1 MRRIDFSPL
10 MQSAIG
16 FDELFRMAENF
27 GKGFETQDRAYPP
40 YNIEKLG
47 EDGYRITMALAGFSE
62 KDISITLE
70 NDMLTVEGAV
80 SEKETD
86 DGKQFIHRGIA
97 TRSFIRKF
105 QLADLIKVTGASF
118 DNGLLHIELEREIPE
133 HKKPRQ
139 IKIDTGRTKAKVIE
153 ADTKKKEKARETEA
167 A

>member
-1 MRRIDFSPL
+1 MRRLDFSPL

-27 GKGFETQDRAYPP
+27 GKGLETQDRAYPP

-47 EDGYRITMALAGFSE
+47 EDGYRITMALAGFSQD
-62 KDISITLE
+62 DISITLE

-80 SEKETD
+80 TEKEDEKT
-86 DGKQFIHRGIA
+86 KEFIHRGIA
-97 TRSFIRKF
+97 TRSFVRKF

-118 DNGLLHIELEREIPE
+118 DNGLLHVELEREIPE

-139 IKIDTGRTKAKVIE
+139 IKIETGKTKAKVIE
-153 ADTKKKEKARETEA
+153 AKKDTKA

>member
-27 GKGFETQDRAYPP
+27 GKGNEAPDRAYPP

-47 EDGYRITMALAGFSE
+47 EDGYRITMALAGFGQE
-62 KDISITLE
+62 DVSITLE

-80 SEKETD
+80 EPAEEDAT
-86 DGKQFIHRGIA
+86 KQFIHRGIA
-97 TRSFIRKF
+97 TRSFVRKF
-105 QLADLIKVTGASF
+105 QLADLIKVTSADF
-118 DNGLLHIELEREIPE
+118 DNGLLHIELTREIPE

-139 IKIDTGRTKAKVIE
+139 IPIGTGAKAKIIE
-153 ADTKKKEKARETEA
+153 AGPKKGAKST
-167 A
+167 

>member
-1 MRRIDFSPL
+1 

-27 GKGFETQDRAYPP
+27 GKGVDAQDRAYAP

-62 KDISITLE
+62 DDVSLTLE

-80 SEKETD
+80 TEKETEKT
-86 DGKQFIHRGIA
+86 KQFIHRGIA
-97 TRSFIRKF
+97 TRSFVRKF
-105 QLADLIKVTGASF
+105 QLADLIKVTGANF
-118 DNGLLHIELEREIPE
+118 ENGLLHIELEREIPE

-139 IKIDTGRTKAKVIE
+139 IPINGGQAKVIE
-153 ADTKKKEKARETEA
+153 SKSGKGKK
-167 A
+167 

>member
-27 GKGFETQDRAYPP
+27 GKGVDTQDRAYPP

-47 EDGYRITMALAGFSE
+47 EDGYRITMALAGFGE
-62 KDISITLE
+62 DDVTITLE

-80 SEKETD
+80 AEKETEKT
-86 DGKQFIHRGIA
+86 KQFIHRGIA

-105 QLADLIKVTGASF
+105 QLADLIKVTGANF
-118 DNGLLHIELEREIPE
+118 ENGLLHIELEREIPE

-139 IKIDTGRTKAKVIE
+139 IPINGGKTKVIE
-153 ADTKKKEKARETEA
+153 STSGKGK
-167 A
+167 

>member
-1 MRRIDFSPL
+1 MRRLDFSPL

-27 GKGFETQDRAYPP
+27 GKGMEAPDRAYPP

-62 KDISITLE
+62 DEITISLE

-80 SEKETD
+80 EVKQEEET
-86 DGKQFIHRGIA
+86 KQFIHRGIA
-97 TRSFIRKF
+97 TRSFVRKF

-118 DNGLLHIELEREIPE
+118 DKGLLHVDLVREIPE
-133 HKKPRQ
+133 HKKPRT
-139 IKIDTGRTKAKVIE
+139 IAINTGTKAETKTIE
-153 ADTKKKEKARETEA
+153 ADTKKTKKSA
-167 A
+167 

>member
-1 MRRIDFSPL
+1 MRRLDFSPL

-27 GKGFETQDRAYPP
+27 GKGMDAPDRAYPP

-62 KDISITLE
+62 DEVSITLE
-70 NDMLTVEGAV
+70 NDMLTVEGKV
-80 SEKETD
+80 VPSEEDKT
-86 DGKQFIHRGIA
+86 KQFIHRGIA
-97 TRSFIRKF
+97 TRSFVRKF

-118 DNGLLHIELEREIPE
+118 DNGLLHIELMREIPE

-139 IKIDTGRTKAKVIE
+139 IKIESAAQAKVIE
-153 ADTKKKEKARETEA
+153 ADTKKSKKSAKA
-167 A
+167 